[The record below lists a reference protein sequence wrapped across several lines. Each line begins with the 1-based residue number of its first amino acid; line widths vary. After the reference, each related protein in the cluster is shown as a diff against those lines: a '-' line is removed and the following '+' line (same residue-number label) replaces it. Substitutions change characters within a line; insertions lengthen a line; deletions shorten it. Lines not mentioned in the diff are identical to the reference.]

1 MLVFLEGLAELED
14 LLIQEQQVLEVEE
27 GMVVVAAVDLT
38 MVVMTEVEEIQVVIQ
53 DSTVHGAQVTLLEEM
68 VVEEVQLVV
77 EMAALEEM

>member
-68 VVEEVQLVV
+68 VVEEVPLVV
-77 EMAALEEM
+77 EMVELEET

>member
-1 MLVFLEGLAELED
+1 MVLVELED

-68 VVEEVQLVV
+68 VVEEVPLVV
-77 EMAALEEM
+77 EMAALVVMY